1 MFPSFRIAIPSYRRA
16 SMLPLYTLRTL
27 QRHGFDK
34 DLIDIFVIQDE
45 YETYKQHL
53 ELNPYYKNLIVGVP
67 GLSSQRQF
75 IKDYYP
81 LDKEIF
87 FCDDDLNVFKL
98 LPQGLSL
105 PQIVSYMFLIMK
117 AEGIHLGGFYPTNSL
132 LFMNA
137 RIVKGSVYIVGAAY
151 LQINTKETDT
161 LEDEKEDVQ
170 RSCYWIKKDGAV
182 LRCESVGISTKY
194 LKNPG
199 GLQMIRTSQSIQEA
213 SERVYQTYPD
223 LLNAPAE
230 KKKGKPDS
238 YWDCKF
244 RKSPKTILSLPTFSL
259 ESSSSEHQDSPY
271 QG

>member
-1 MFPSFRIAIPSYRRA
+1 
-16 SMLPLYTLRTL
+16 MLPLYTLRTL

-105 PQIVSYMFLIMK
+105 PQIVSYMFLVMK

-132 LFMNA
+132 LFMNNA
-137 RIVKGSVYIVGAAY
+137 IRFTCSSVSS
-151 LQINTKETDT
+151 
-161 LEDEKEDVQ
+161 
-170 RSCYWIKKDGAV
+170 RFSF
-182 LRCESVGISTKY
+182 
-194 LKNPG
+194 
-199 GLQMIRTSQSIQEA
+199 MH
-213 SERVYQTYPD
+213 
-223 LLNAPAE
+223 
-230 KKKGKPDS
+230 
-238 YWDCKF
+238 
-244 RKSPKTILSLPTFSL
+244 LSLSEFKAMTCSFFIISNSLSIRSLFSMVTL
-259 ESSSSEHQDSPY
+259 SCSVLLICSSSSKAVIRS
-271 QG
+271 

>member
-1 MFPSFRIAIPSYRRA
+1 MIPSFRIAIPSYRRA
-16 SMLPLYTLRTL
+16 SMIILYTLRTL

-45 YETYKQHL
+45 HATYKQHL

-67 GLSSQRQF
+67 GLSAQRQF

-81 LDKEIF
+81 VNQHILF
-87 FCDDDLNVFKL
+87 LDDDLNVFKL
-98 LPQGLSL
+98 LPYQFGL
-105 PQIVSYMFLIMK
+105 PQIVSYMFLLME
-117 AEGIHLGGFYPTNSL
+117 AEGIHLGGFYPTDSL
-132 LFMNA
+132 LFMND

-199 GLQMIRTSQSIQEA
+199 GLQITRTHQSIQEA
-213 SERVYQTYPD
+213 AERVYQKYPD
-223 LLNAPAE
+223 LLHAPAE

-244 RKSPKTILSLPTFSL
+244 LKSPKTVLSLPNFVAV
-259 ESSSSEHQDSPY
+259 SSNSVNPDSPY
-271 QG
+271 LG

>member
-1 MFPSFRIAIPSYRRA
+1 
-16 SMLPLYTLRTL
+16 MLPLYTLKTL
-27 QRHGFDK
+27 ERHGFAK

-53 ELNPYYKNLIVGVP
+53 ELNPYYKNLIIGVP
-67 GLSSQRQF
+67 GLSAQRQF

-81 LDKEIF
+81 VNQHILF
-87 FCDDDLNVFKL
+87 LDDDLNVFKL
-98 LPQGLSL
+98 LPYQLGL
-105 PQIVSYMFLIMK
+105 PQIVSYMFLLME

-161 LEDEKEDVQ
+161 TEDEKEDVQ

-194 LKNPG
+194 LKNYG
-199 GLQMIRTSQSIQEA
+199 GLQLTRTHQSIREA
-213 SERVYQTYPD
+213 AERVYQMYPD
-223 LLNAPAE
+223 LLHAPAE

-238 YWDCKF
+238 YWDCRFLKA
-244 RKSPKTILSLPTFSL
+244 PKIVLSLPTFHQELTNL
-259 ESSSSEHQDSPY
+259 EHPDSPY

>member
-1 MFPSFRIAIPSYRRA
+1 
-16 SMLPLYTLRTL
+16 MLPLYTLRTL
-27 QRHGFDK
+27 ERHGFNK
-34 DLIDIFVIQDE
+34 DQIDIFVIQDE

-67 GLSSQRQF
+67 GLSAQRQF

-81 LDKEIF
+81 LNKQIF

-98 LPQGLSL
+98 LPYQLGL
-105 PQIVSYMFLIMK
+105 PQIVSYMFLLME

-132 LFMNA
+132 LFMND
-137 RIVKGSVYIVGAAY
+137 RIIKGSVYIVGAAY

-161 LEDEKEDVQ
+161 NEDEKEDVQ

-199 GLQMIRTSQSIQEA
+199 GLQLTRTHQSIREA

-223 LLNAPAE
+223 LLHPPQE
-230 KKKGKPDS
+230 KKKGKPDA

-244 RKSPKTILSLPTFSL
+244 LKAPKTTLSLPTFHQV
-259 ESSSSEHQDSPY
+259 SSSLDNQISPN

>member
-1 MFPSFRIAIPSYRRA
+1 MIPSFRIAIPSYRRSA
-16 SMLPLYTLRTL
+16 MLPLYTLKSLER
-27 QRHGFDK
+27 QGFDK
-34 DLIDIFVIQDE
+34 YLIDIFVIPDE
-45 YETYKQHL
+45 YNLYKEKL

-75 IKDYYP
+75 IKDYYS
-81 LDKEIF
+81 LNQKIF

-98 LPQGLSL
+98 LPNAMSL
-105 PQIVSYMFLIMK
+105 PQIVSYMFFVME
-117 AEGIHLGGFYPTNSL
+117 AEGIHLGGFYPTNST
-132 LFMNA
+132 LFMND

-199 GLQMIRTSQSIQEA
+199 GLQITRTHQSIQEA
-213 SERVYQTYPD
+213 SERVFSTYPD
-223 LLNAPAE
+223 LLHAPAE

-259 ESSSSEHQDSPY
+259 VSSN
-271 QG
+271 